1 MWFFGVAMIEIF
13 AIVVLCVVVVVLYLR
28 LNYVEGKLSDTLSR
42 KQSQSTRYGQI
53 FEQMVPFSKD
63 FPYDSKKFRFIGDP
77 IDGVVFDDDKIVFC
91 EIKMNQSVLSPRQKS
106 IKKMVDDKRVYWKE
120 IRGQIS

>member
-1 MWFFGVAMIEIF
+1 MIEIF

-91 EIKMNQSVLSPRQKS
+91 EIKMNKSVLSPRQKS

-120 IRGQIS
+120 IRGHIS

>member
-1 MWFFGVAMIEIF
+1 MIEVL
-13 AIVVLCVVVVVLYLR
+13 AILILCLVVVLLYLR
-28 LNYVEGKLSDTLSR
+28 LNQIENRLKEALSR

-63 FPYDSKKFRFIGDP
+63 FPFDPKKFRFIGNP
-77 IDGVVFDDDKIVFC
+77 IDGIVFDDDKIIFC
-91 EIKMNQSVLSPRQKS
+91 EIKLNNSNLSPRQKS

-120 IRGQIS
+120 IRG

>member
-91 EIKMNQSVLSPRQKS
+91 EIKMNKSVLSPRQKS